1 MIDTALPSQVR
12 PVAMDA
18 NEEGLLLESRSLLMS
33 EFIEAAHRAA
43 MTDATILLGG
53 DSGTGKSAFAH
64 QIHRWSGRGED
75 RFLIVDCAALSER
88 IHEIDPFEALRNSL
102 AVINRVRA
110 DRSDVSDAG
119 TLFLDNL
126 ADLQPA
132 AQARLLQL
140 VEERQSV
147 AHSSS
152 TDLGTRI
159 IAASSRDL
167 AAEVSAGRFRSDLF
181 YRINVI
187 ALRIPALV
195 DRREDILLLAEQLLA
210 QAARRNNRQGLR
222 LSNEAASAI
231 ADYHW
236 PGNVRELR
244 NAIERAAVLS
254 TSDLVTEEHLPDA
267 VLLTRLRH
275 SFSEGSRLTGLEAVE
290 RRHIVRV
297 LKATS
302 TMEEAAAVLGI
313 NASTLWR
320 KRKLYNIE

>member
-12 PVAMDA
+12 PVAMNA

-43 MTDATILLGG
+43 KTDATILLGG

-64 QIHRWSGRGED
+64 QMHKWSGRGQD
-75 RFLIVDCAALSER
+75 RFLIVDCAALSEHT
-88 IHEIDPFEALRNSL
+88 HEIDPLEALRNSL
-102 AVINRVRA
+102 AVMNRVRG
-110 DRSDVSDAG
+110 DRGDVSDAA

-126 ADLQPA
+126 AELQLA

-140 VEERQSV
+140 VEERQSG
-147 AHSSS
+147 ARSSS
-152 TDLGTRI
+152 TDSGARI

-167 AAEVSAGRFRSDLF
+167 AEEVLAGRFRGDLF

-195 DRREDILLLAEQLLA
+195 DRREDITVLAEHLLAL
-210 QAARRNNRQGLR
+210 AARRNNRQRLR
-222 LSNEAASAI
+222 LSDEAASAI

-275 SFSEGSRLTGLEAVE
+275 SFSEGRRLTGLEEVE
-290 RRHIVRV
+290 RRHIIRV
-297 LKATS
+297 LRATS